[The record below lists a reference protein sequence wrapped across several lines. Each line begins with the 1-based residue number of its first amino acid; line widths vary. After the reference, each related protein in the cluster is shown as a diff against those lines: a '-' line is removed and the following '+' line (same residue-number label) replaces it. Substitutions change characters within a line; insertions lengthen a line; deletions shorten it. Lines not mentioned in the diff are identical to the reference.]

1 MNASDNKNVLCR
13 NRRLRKSELSHEEG
27 RVENAAVGSA
37 PILACGHISSAENC
51 CKFWR
56 NCNVLHLPSLAGSL
70 SAGHGGIILLVAPF
84 KELINATRGIF
95 FFLVI
100 MLVLFQVRL
109 YPILNVLLQIRCW
122 KRLMWCQPEP
132 KMFSAEGRAGKDKS
146 YPETRVLNGS
156 FMPKWP
162 QKRRI

>member
-13 NRRLRKSELSHEEG
+13 NRRLRKCELSHEEG

-56 NCNVLHLPSLAGSL
+56 NCSVLHLPSPAGSP
-70 SAGHGGIILLVAPF
+70 SARRGGIILLVAPF
-84 KELINATRGIF
+84 KELINATSEIF
-95 FFLVI
+95 FFPVI
-100 MLVLFQVRL
+100 MLVLFQVWL

-122 KRLMWCQPEP
+122 KRLMRCQPQP
-132 KMFSAEGRAGKDKS
+132 KMFSAEGGKDKS

-156 FMPKWP
+156 FTPKWP